1 MPPKEIII
9 DISVIVPVGRDDI
22 SRCLDSLAAQTFPR
36 DRYEVILVSHRP
48 LTVTAASEL
57 VCLTVS
63 GTDPATKRNAG
74 GKAARGDILAFIDDD
89 AWAREDWL
97 ATGFH
102 FMEKYPDAG
111 GVGGPRLLPPDSSF
125 QEKVSDVIA
134 HSKFFGNGH
143 LNWPEMELR
152 DKIPHGIINTCN
164 CFIRKSVFDSVGGF
178 NETLALGGE
187 DTEFFF
193 RASHRENH
201 PFAYT
206 WKLVVYH
213 PPRRIGWGPFKQRYS
228 YRVQNGRMLWVH
240 PSIYLS
246 RPTFSIGVFGITIF
260 LIASAIW
267 PIVFPIGLG
276 LYLLLALAETVTYAF
291 YDWRF
296 LFVLP
301 PIFFIHHSVYYFA
314 IMKGFLSIIT
324 DYDGIRRLKES
335 TRRSSNLYSQEN

>member
-1 MPPKEIII
+1 MTDKDTIEVSIII
-9 DISVIVPVGRDDI
+9 PVGRDNI
-22 SRCLDSLAAQTFPR
+22 SRCLDSLENQSISR
-36 DRYEVILVSHRP
+36 DRYEIVLISNRQ
-48 LTVTAASEL
+48 LTIHIDGNLT
-57 VCLTVS
+57 CLTIS
-63 GTDPATKRNAG
+63 PTDPAAKRNAG
-74 GKAARGDILAFIDDD
+74 GAAARGKLLAFIDDD

-97 ATGFH
+97 KNALE
-102 FMEKYPDAG
+102 FMKKHPDAG
-111 GVGGPRLLPPDSSF
+111 GVGGPRLLPPDSDF
-125 QEKVSDVIA
+125 REKASDVIA

-143 LNWPEMELR
+143 VNWPEMELR
-152 DKIPHGIINTCN
+152 DKVPHGIINTCN
-164 CFIRKSVFDSVGGF
+164 CFIRKDVFDSVGGF

-193 RASHRENH
+193 QASHRANH

-213 PPRRIGWGPFKQRYS
+213 PPRRIGWGLFRQRYIN
-228 YRVQNGRMLWVH
+228 RIQNGRMLWVH

-246 RPTFSIGVFGITIF
+246 RTTFSVGVFGITAF
-260 LIASAIW
+260 LIASIIW

-276 LYLLLALAETVTYAF
+276 VYFLLALTETIPYAF

-314 IMKGFLSIIT
+314 IMMGFFSIVY
-324 DYDGIRRLKES
+324 DYDGIQKLRQS
-335 TRRSSNLYSQEN
+335 TKRTKNDKT